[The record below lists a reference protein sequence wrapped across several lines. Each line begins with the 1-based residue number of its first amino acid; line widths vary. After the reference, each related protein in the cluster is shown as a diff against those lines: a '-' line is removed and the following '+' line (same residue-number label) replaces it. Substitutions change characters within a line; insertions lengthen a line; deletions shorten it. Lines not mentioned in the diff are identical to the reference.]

1 MTPRG
6 QETHLPPCLL
16 ASGSLALPPSP
27 DIWLLPPSLATAGW
41 WVLNSL
47 ETSHSQNLR
56 LREADLWSLES
67 VKGPGQGPH
76 EEDYGSR
83 NPLPIWL
90 PSPEAGHRAP
100 RLRMR
105 EYKAL
110 LAQFQALG
118 VSLGLSATP
127 GICLAYLLCGPSG
140 ARESV
145 LAASLP
151 STRPP
156 SGAVLCGIPYSQT
169 GRGPGPLRGS
179 EGGIWAAASHSG
191 PHRLPHRRENSPA
204 IVCQPCWGKGW
215 LHPWLG
221 GFKGLTDLVAA
232 VGQTVALVAWVAWVA
247 RMAWVALMARV
258 ALVAQVALVARMAWM
273 ARVAW
278 VTLVARVTM
287 AMEGMCLVHASY
299 SGIPL
304 SEKIPFQL
312 QLHLLQGL
320 QLLLVDV
327 FGLQVA

>member
-1 MTPRG
+1 
-6 QETHLPPCLL
+6 
-16 ASGSLALPPSP
+16 
-27 DIWLLPPSLATAGW
+27 
-41 WVLNSL
+41 
-47 ETSHSQNLR
+47 
-56 LREADLWSLES
+56 
-67 VKGPGQGPH
+67 
-76 EEDYGSR
+76 
-83 NPLPIWL
+83 
-90 PSPEAGHRAP
+90 
-100 RLRMR
+100 MR

-169 GRGPGPLRGS
+169 GRGPGPLRGY

-191 PHRLPHRRENSPA
+191 PHRLPHRRENRPA
-204 IVCQPCWGKGW
+204 IVCQPCWGKGC

-232 VGQTVALVAWVAWVA
+232 VGQT
-247 RMAWVALMARV
+247 
-258 ALVAQVALVARMAWM
+258 VAQVALVARMAWM

-287 AMEGMCLVHASY
+287 AMEGMCLVHAGY
-299 SGIPL
+299 SGTPL